1 MFIPISKLWLCGI
14 RGTQDL
20 SKDNGE
26 EIKDLIDD
34 KAKLVLPK
42 ADTGMQNIKDYRK
55 SCVII

>member
-1 MFIPISKLWLCGI
+1 MVVQNQGNTGPY
-14 RGTQDL
+14 
-20 SKDNGE
+20 KDNGE

>member
-1 MFIPISKLWLCGI
+1 MELRGI
-14 RGTQDL
+14 QDL

-42 ADTGMQNIKDYRK
+42 ADNGIQIIKRLQKYMS
-55 SCVII
+55 SCMI

>member
-1 MFIPISKLWLCGI
+1 MFILISKSWLCGI

-34 KAKLVLPK
+34 KAKLVLP
-42 ADTGMQNIKDYRK
+42 
-55 SCVII
+55 